1 LESGLHQSSL
11 DKVMETDRRRAVRKR
26 LNQLAYIRIGAD
38 NGGLISDLGEGG
50 LGFQTIAAIER
61 EGPLRFWFTLDSAD
75 RVQAIGELVW
85 TDESRKVGGLRFTQI
100 SEQALEVIQNWIERS
115 ESEATGRNETREKP
129 KVEAPAAKL
138 VEAPVE
144 VRADL
149 RDTIPI
155 EPPAPPRAAPARDPL
170 RFSTPPRRTQPA
182 AAPATSSAKPEAAVA
197 FAQQT
202 PLPTPVAAPRPEPLR
217 VMATPQPQH
226 WAPPVLSEPPRGVV
240 SPEMVRG
247 FTTGLTILAV
257 VLTAVALGFGYRREL
272 GRSLVNLGE
281 RLTGESPLA
290 DVSPSPDPADDTPA
304 DAEPS
309 TLTPANATSTTPTST
324 NPAAA
329 NPTAS
334 NPTAATPKPA
344 TEFKPLPPGVNTPA
358 TTKPV
363 STATQDSGGAN
374 LATPQPKPVSTTQPA
389 PKPPTSE
396 APAATSPSPAAT
408 ANSPSAATKP
418 NSQNL
423 SAGNA
428 AAAAADNGQ
437 LELETAQQFLD
448 DRTGKPKMTEAAKW
462 LWMSVEKGNP
472 KAEVLLADLFM
483 RGEGVTKNCAQAR
496 ILLGAAMKHGD
507 SEAASKLHA
516 LDRGGCR

>member
-1 LESGLHQSSL
+1 MKARLAAGLLRFGCRGDSKSFSRGLRPLAEIICFKRCKLLGPGGLESGLHQSSL

-129 KVEAPAAKL
+129 KVEAPAAKP

-182 AAPATSSAKPEAAVA
+182 AAPAASAAKPEPAVA

-334 NPTAATPKPA
+334 NPN
-344 TEFKPLPPGVNTPA
+344 LPR
-358 TTKPV
+358 
-363 STATQDSGGAN
+363 
-374 LATPQPKPVSTTQPA
+374 PQNRQL
-389 PKPPTSE
+389 
-396 APAATSPSPAAT
+396 
-408 ANSPSAATKP
+408 
-418 NSQNL
+418 NL
-423 SAGNA
+423 SLCLRA
-428 AAAAADNGQ
+428 
-437 LELETAQQFLD
+437 
-448 DRTGKPKMTEAAKW
+448 
-462 LWMSVEKGNP
+462 
-472 KAEVLLADLFM
+472 
-483 RGEGVTKNCAQAR
+483 
-496 ILLGAAMKHGD
+496 
-507 SEAASKLHA
+507 
-516 LDRGGCR
+516 